1 MVQYNQASPRRGE
14 KHDMLRNIVII
25 NYIIMII
32 SLRGNNKVILNT
44 VNQYKSD
51 KYMMHLLGLKK
62 YKESQK
68 FEQSYVFMLLPFFP
82 FFHMP

>member
-1 MVQYNQASPRRGE
+1 
-14 KHDMLRNIVII
+14 
-25 NYIIMII
+25 MII

-62 YKESQK
+62 YKESHK
-68 FEQSYVFMLLPFFP
+68 FE
-82 FFHMP
+82 